1 MNGDHPLGEWTL
13 ASAIAAKQGRTVS
26 LCIPCR
32 DEAITVGDIVGAA
45 RRDLFGEGGLVDE
58 IIVIDDRSVDGS
70 AEVAREMGAT
80 VVPIAAV
87 HEAHGE
93 GRGKGNVLWASVL
106 VSRGD
111 IVVWCDADVTSFE
124 SGWVTRLVAPLL
136 LDDDVSLVK
145 ARYHRPSGSG
155 GGGRTTELVARP
167 LLSLFFPQLA
177 GLHQPLAG
185 EYAARREVVES
196 VPFVQGWG
204 VEVALL
210 IDIAAMHG
218 ASSITQV
225 DLGVR
230 HHRNQPLQSLS
241 VQAAEVAA
249 TILQRAGAS
258 DHFAEASL
266 ALHRPAGI
274 NQPLN
279 LAERPPVRTLRA

>member
-1 MNGDHPLGEWTL
+1 MTGEYPLQDWTL
-13 ASAIAAKQGRTVS
+13 NSAIAAKGDRTIS

-32 DEAITVGDIVGAA
+32 DEAITVGDIVGRA
-45 RRDLFGEGGLVDE
+45 RRDLAGEGGLLDE
-58 IIVIDDRSVDGS
+58 IVVIDDRSVDGS

-80 VVPIAAV
+80 VVPITAV
-87 HEAHGE
+87 HEIHGE
-93 GRGKGNVLWASVL
+93 GRGKGNVLWASLL
-106 VSRGD
+106 VCRGD

-124 SGWVTRLVAPLL
+124 SDWVVRLVAPLL
-136 LDDDVSLVK
+136 LDDGINLVK
-145 ARYHRPSGSG
+145 ARYHRPTGSG

-185 EYAARREVVES
+185 EYAARRETLERL
-196 VPFVQGWG
+196 PFVEGWG

-210 IDIAAMHG
+210 IDVAELFG
-218 ASSITQV
+218 SRTITQV

-258 DHFAEASL
+258 DRFAEATL
-266 ALHRPAGI
+266 ALHRPAGV

-279 LAERPPVRTLRA
+279 LAERPPVRSLRR

>member
-1 MNGDHPLGEWTL
+1 VTGEHSLGQWSL
-13 ASAIAAKQGRTVS
+13 DDAIAAKNGRTVS

-32 DEAITVGDIVGAA
+32 DEAITVGDIVGMA

-70 AEVAREMGAT
+70 AEVAREMGAN

-93 GRGKGNVLWASVL
+93 GRGKGNVLWASLV

-124 SGWVTRLVAPLL
+124 SDWVVRMVAPLL
-136 LDDDVSLVK
+136 TDDRVGLVK
-145 ARYHRPSGSG
+145 ARYHRPTSSG

-167 LLSLFFPQLA
+167 LLSLFFPGLA

-210 IDIAAMHG
+210 IDIANAFG
-218 ASSITQV
+218 RDAITQV

-258 DHFAEASL
+258 AHFAEANL

-279 LAERPPVRTLRA
+279 LAERPPVRSLRA